1 MDRNRNSAFTLM
13 ELLLVVAII
22 GILAAMLLPNI
33 SGRSEEARKTRAK
46 SEIVSTIGLALTMFE
61 SDVGRYPTT
70 EQGLEA
76 LIAQP
81 AQASTW
87 RGPYIRQAKQFKDP
101 WGNQYQYQCP
111 GLHNTTSY
119 DLTSAGPDGQLGTE
133 DDITNFDGE
142 RETSAF

>member
-1 MDRNRNSAFTLM
+1 MGRNNGFTLM

-22 GILAAMLLPNI
+22 GILAATLLPNI
-33 SGRSEEARKTRAK
+33 SGRSEEARKTRVK

-76 LIAQP
+76 LIVQP
-81 AQASTW
+81 QQASTW
-87 RGPYIRQAKQFKDP
+87 RGPYIRQARQFKDP
-101 WGNQYQYQCP
+101 WGNKYHYQCP
-111 GLHNTTSY
+111 GQQNTTGY

-133 DDITNFDGE
+133 DDITNFDE
-142 RETSAF
+142 E